1 MIRMSLLTRTDQKF
15 ESLVFATLV
24 ELQSRL
30 RRIHLEVESRRL
42 GSLLLS
48 PGQFGEAI
56 GEGIG
61 NSEIHEKQ
69 WLVVSEASSKYA
81 EVGGI

>member
-1 MIRMSLLTRTDQKF
+1 MDDDSDIFIDADRPEIRVLGLRQ
-15 ESLVFATLV
+15 LV

-30 RRIHLEVESRRL
+30 RRIHLEVESRGL

-69 WLVVSEASSKYA
+69 WLVES
-81 EVGGI
+81 G